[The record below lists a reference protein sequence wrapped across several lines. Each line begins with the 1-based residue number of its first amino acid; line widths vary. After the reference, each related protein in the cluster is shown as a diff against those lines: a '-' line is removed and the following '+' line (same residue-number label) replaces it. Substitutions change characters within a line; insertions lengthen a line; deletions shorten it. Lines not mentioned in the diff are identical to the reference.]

1 MAPAAPPRSP
11 KQLHQNTPF
20 FKSVPLSDALGRPV
34 WVKMDALQPSGSFK
48 LRGVGYACQR
58 ALEGGAS
65 QLVSSSGGN
74 AGLAAAYAGEQVGLP
89 VTVVLPESTPAFI
102 HARLRGYGADVK
114 VAGSQWSEA
123 NVEAERIAA
132 SSGGMLIH
140 PFDQPD
146 LWAGHASVVHEIH
159 EALGGRAPGAVV
171 ASVGGGGL
179 LLGILQGLAEV
190 GWAEEVLSVACETEG
205 ANALALSIAAGKQ
218 VRRRGGQRAIAH
230 PATDRRPPAPT
241 GLTWC
246 AALRRAGC
254 LAVAQVH
261 LESITS
267 LAKSLGSPYPIQ
279 QLLDHCLE
287 HPSRVAPWVC
297 SDAQAVAACLAFA
310 EHHRVLVEPACGAAL
325 AAVYNRHA
333 QAPPLRATIPTTFG
347 PPPSL

>member
-1 MAPAAPPRSP
+1 MAAKMAPAAPPRSP

-218 VRRRGGQRAIAH
+218 V
-230 PATDRRPPAPT
+230 
-241 GLTWC
+241 
-246 AALRRAGC
+246 
-254 LAVAQVH
+254 H

>member
-218 VRRRGGQRAIAH
+218 V
-230 PATDRRPPAPT
+230 
-241 GLTWC
+241 
-246 AALRRAGC
+246 
-254 LAVAQVH
+254 H